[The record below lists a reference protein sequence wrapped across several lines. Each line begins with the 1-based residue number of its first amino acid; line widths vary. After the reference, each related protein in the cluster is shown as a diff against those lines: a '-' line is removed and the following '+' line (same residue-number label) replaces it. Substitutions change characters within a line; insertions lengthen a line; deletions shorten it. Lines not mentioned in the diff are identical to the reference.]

1 MAARLIGVISTPVAL
16 LVLLSAAMHAGWNFV
31 VKASADRFLDY
42 TGLAVAGAFVAAC
55 TLPWLP
61 TPAIPSWPW
70 LGTTVF
76 VHVGYYLLLMR
87 AYQHADLSI
96 AYPLMRGSAPV
107 LVALAAP
114 LAGDALTPGLLLGIG
129 LVAAGI
135 ALPVGIGIR
144 RGGISRK
151 GLGYGFATAGVIALY
166 TIIDG
171 IGARLSGHA
180 VAYTLWLFFL
190 NAWLV
195 FGVALWR
202 RRGTAFRHL
211 QRRWLF
217 SLLGSVLTMGSYG
230 LVLWAMTV
238 ASIPA
243 VAALRETSVI
253 FAAILGA
260 WLLKESMG
268 RWRIAGAAM
277 VALGA
282 VMIRWG

>member
-1 MAARLIGVISTPVAL
+1 MISTPVAL
-16 LVLLSAAMHAGWNFV
+16 LVLLSALMHAGWNFF
-31 VKASADRFLDY
+31 VKASADRLLDF
-42 TGLAVAGAFVAAC
+42 TGLVLAGGLVAAC
-55 TLPWLP
+55 ALPWLP
-61 TPAIPSWPW
+61 PPAGASWPW
-70 LGTTVF
+70 LLTTTV
-76 VHVGYYLLLMR
+76 VHVGYYALLMR

-114 LAGDALTPGLLLGIG
+114 LAGDVPTPGLLLGIA

-135 ALPVGIGIR
+135 ALPVWIGIR
-144 RGGISRK
+144 RGGVSRS
-151 GLGYGFATAGVIALY
+151 GLGYGFATAAVIALY
-166 TIIDG
+166 TMLDG

-195 FGVALWR
+195 VGLAAWR
-202 RRGTAFRHL
+202 RGGKIFGQLRH
-211 QRRWLF
+211 RWRF

-230 LVLWAMTV
+230 IVLWAMTV

-253 FAAILGA
+253 FAALLGA
-260 WLLKESMG
+260 WLLKERMG
-268 RWRIAGAAM
+268 RWRVAGAAL

-282 VMIRWG
+282 VGIRWG